1 MIKILS
7 RQIKVENNFLNTNL
21 HEPKLFAFLGEKSSG
36 KTTSI
41 VKIASYFKNKNIN
54 LGIISFDNISSK
66 EEHQIDAFSKLS
78 DIPVYKVQVLS
89 DLINVLRDLSDL
101 DLILIDAEKTS
112 IFSLDYPISSH
123 LIIDST
129 KDFNNLKNEYEK
141 YKSFDPKTLIY
152 TKFDLSNSYGNV
164 FNLSV
169 YSKLPISFVSLGK
182 NVPEDIII
190 PSSEEIAEMV
200 LLKILE

>member
-1 MIKILS
+1 M
-7 RQIKVENNFLNTNL
+7 
-21 HEPKLFAFLGEKSSG
+21 PKLFAFLGEKSSG

-200 LLKILE
+200 LLKILEW